1 MTPWMIDA
9 DGIRIRRFRVG
20 DLENNVYVVA
30 CAATGAAVL
39 VDASFEPERIV
50 EECADV
56 EVGQLLTTHGHFD
69 HVAAALPVREALD
82 IPFRIHP
89 ADVRSDICDLPV
101 DGHLADGE
109 VVRVGE
115 LEVRV
120 VHTPGHTPGSVCFL
134 VGDHAI
140 TGDTLFPGGPGATRW
155 DYSSFDTVIESIRSR
170 LFTLPDP
177 TGVYPGHGDGMT
189 TIGAEKPSLQEW
201 IDRGW

>member
-1 MTPWMIDA
+1 MTWMIDA
-9 DGIRIRRFRVG
+9 DGVRIRRVRVG

-39 VDASFEPERIV
+39 VDASFEADRIV
-50 EECADV
+50 EACSDV
-56 EVGQLLTTHGHFD
+56 SVEQVLVTHGHFD
-69 HVAAALPVREALD
+69 HVAAAAEVRTALDVPVRL
-82 IPFRIHP
+82 HP
-89 ADVRSDICDLPV
+89 ADLRADICELPV

-109 VVRVGE
+109 LVRVGE

-134 VGDHAI
+134 VGSHAI

-155 DYSSFDTVIESIRSR
+155 DYSSFDQVIESIRSR
-170 LFTLPDP
+170 LFTLGDG
-177 TGVYPGHGDGMT
+177 TGVYPGHGDAMT
-189 TIGAEKPSLQEW
+189 TIGDERPDLQEW